1 MVQILE
7 GMEQHSDVNTLQL
20 ETNHVTKLK
29 LITDVS
35 VELY

>member
-1 MVQILE
+1 MQILQ
-7 GMEQHSDVNTLQL
+7 GMEQHSDVDTLQL
-20 ETNHVTKLK
+20 EADFVTKFE